1 MAKPTNYDARH
12 IKVLKGVEGVRKN
25 PGMYIGDPDSEVGL
39 HHMVYEVLDNSVDEA
54 LGGFC
59 NKIKVILHKDDS
71 ITVSDNGRGIPV
83 DMHEEGVSGVEIVLT
98 QLHAGGKFD
107 ASLYKVSGGLHGVGV
122 SVVCALSEQL
132 TVEVCR
138 NKIYR
143 QRYEKGVPKTK
154 LKAGAGVSRTGTS
167 IRFKPDTNIFKKT
180 KFSFKTISARLQ
192 EIAFLNAGLSLSI
205 IDERLKLKKKEDFKH
220 NGGISEFVA
229 YLNENKQVLHR
240 SPIFIKSSKGDNVV
254 EVALQWNSSDN
265 DNVMCYTNNLFN
277 IYGGTHLHGFKTG
290 LTRAINTYVAN
301 NSKNKNALTGDDC
314 REGLTAIVSIRMP
327 DPKFDAQTKFKL
339 ISADIRG
346 VVESVVNESL
356 SAFFEEKPSV
366 AKNIMNKV
374 LIAAKAREAAKR
386 ARDLTKKKNDID
398 SMSLAGKLASCQSRD
413 PKECEIFL
421 TEGDSAG
428 GSCKMGRDRRTQAIL
443 PLRGKILNVE
453 KCDQT
458 KMLKSEEVRNIIS
471 ALNIGIGKDLD
482 LSKLKYHKVV
492 ILCDADVDG
501 HHITCLLLTF
511 FYRYM
516 KELIEKG
523 HLYIAQAP
531 LYKFRRGK
539 SERYVQTERDLG
551 KLLIE
556 GGTKDLVLKTLKGE
570 IKGKNLRGLCE
581 LVQSSKEILELIGSD
596 RDLKILEALKE
607 ATGINKKILKDN
619 KLLVVELKKLNVY
632 LKKKHKGVK
641 TKFFIENGSKYYSA
655 IIRSEHSGKKY
666 ETIINKELLES
677 EAFNQFVSYRKKIA
691 AVGSGPFEIIDAK
704 EGEEMVANTLTEVL
718 EIIRTRGSKGIHIQ
732 RYKGLGEMNPGQLWE
747 TTLDPKVR
755 TLLQLKIED
764 AANADN
770 VFELLMG
777 GEVPARKKF
786 IEDNALN
793 VRTLD
798 V

>member
-1 MAKPTNYDARH
+1 MAKPTDYDARH
-12 IKVLKGVEGVRKN
+12 IKVLKGVEGVRQN

-39 HHMVYEVLDNSVDEA
+39 HHMIYEVLDNSVDEA

-71 ITVSDNGRGIPV
+71 VTVSDNGRGIPV
-83 DMHEEGVSGVEIVLT
+83 DMHEEGVSAVEIVLT

-122 SVVCALSEQL
+122 SVVCALSEKL
-132 TVEVCR
+132 EVEVCR

-154 LKAGAGVSRTGTS
+154 LKAGASVSRTGTS
-167 IRFKPDTNIFKKT
+167 IRFKPDTTVFKKT
-180 KFSFKTISARLQ
+180 KFSFKTIAARLQ

-205 IDERLKLKKKEDFKH
+205 LDERSKNKKKEDFKH

-229 YLNENKQVLHR
+229 HLNQDKQVLHR
-240 SPIFIKSSKGDNVV
+240 SPIFIKSSKGDSVV
-254 EVALQWNSSDN
+254 EVALQWTTSDN
-265 DNVMCYTNNLFN
+265 DNVMCYTNNIFN

-290 LTRAINTYVAN
+290 LTRAINTYVTN
-301 NSKNKNALTGDDC
+301 NSKNKNPLTGDDC
-314 REGLTAIVSIRMP
+314 REGLTAIISIRMP

-346 VVESVVNESL
+346 IVESVVNENL

-366 AKNIMNKV
+366 AKNVMNKALV
-374 LIAAKAREAAKR
+374 AAKAREAAKR

-471 ALNIGIGKDLD
+471 ALNVGIGKDLD

-531 LYKFRRGK
+531 LYKFKRGK
-539 SERYVQTERDLG
+539 SERYVQTERELG

-556 GGTKDLVLKTLKGE
+556 GGTKDLILKTPKGE
-570 IKGKNLRGLCE
+570 IKGKSLRELCE

-607 ATGINKKILKDN
+607 ATGINNKILTDSKA
-619 KLLVVELKKLNVY
+619 LVVELKKLNAY
-632 LKKKHKGVK
+632 LKENHEGVK
-641 TKFFIENGSKYYSA
+641 AKFFIENGSKYYSA
-655 IIRSEHSGKKY
+655 VIRSEHGGKKY
-666 ETIINKELLES
+666 ETVINRDLLES
-677 EAFNQFVSYRKKIA
+677 EAFNQFISYRKKIA
-691 AVGSGPFEIIDAK
+691 AVGNGPFVIVDAK
-704 EGEEMVANTLTEVL
+704 ESEKVNSLTEVL
-718 EIIRTRGSKGIHIQ
+718 EVIRTRGSKGIHIQ

-747 TTLDPKVR
+747 TTLDPSVR

-764 AANADN
+764 AVNADYM
-770 VFELLMG
+770 FDLLMG